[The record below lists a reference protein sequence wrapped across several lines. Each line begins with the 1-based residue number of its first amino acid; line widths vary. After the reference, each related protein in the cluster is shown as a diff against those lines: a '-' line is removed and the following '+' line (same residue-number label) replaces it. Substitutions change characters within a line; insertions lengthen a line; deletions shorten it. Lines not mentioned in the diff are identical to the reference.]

1 MKRVDANRVANVF
14 WAQLR
19 PELLESAEFI
29 DRKSKRLSRIAP
41 FHAFAVA
48 NMNWSTSL
56 IDEPSP
62 AKRQETT
69 REQNSSTQA
78 RQSMVGA
85 ISKQRRITRLK
96 RRQTQHLHGN
106 TTAVACSSGLK
117 NKYFLRKPLSI
128 RGDWAA
134 CYSEKFQL
142 ISPIAVKNQSAT
154 TNAPKAQ
161 LPPLPTAHSQTN
173 RPINANTIWIKM
185 SCSTGNA
192 RSRSLNM
199 DQQIDHSFH
208 H

>member
-1 MKRVDANRVANVF
+1 MLSLLQTWICTKASLLSPAPQSAKETQWKYSTQSEPSMVDASGK
-14 WAQLR
+14 QLR
-19 PELLESAEFI
+19 ITWL
-29 DRKSKRLSRIAP
+29 
-41 FHAFAVA
+41 
-48 NMNWSTSL
+48 
-56 IDEPSP
+56 
-62 AKRQETT
+62 
-69 REQNSSTQA
+69 
-78 RQSMVGA
+78 
-85 ISKQRRITRLK
+85 KQRH
-96 RRQTQHLHGN
+96 TQHLHGN

-117 NKYFLRKPLSI
+117 NKCFLRKPLSI

-173 RPINANTIWIKM
+173 RPTNANTIWIKM

>member
-1 MKRVDANRVANVF
+1 M
-14 WAQLR
+14 LS
-19 PELLESAEFI
+19 LLQTWIEVQA
-29 DRKSKRLSRIAP
+29 
-41 FHAFAVA
+41 
-48 NMNWSTSL
+48 SL
-56 IDEPSP
+56 MSP
-62 AKRQETT
+62 APQSAKKPQG
-69 REQNSSTQA
+69 NSSTQA

-85 ISKQRRITRLK
+85 ISKQRRVTRLERK
-96 RRQTQHLHGN
+96 QTQHLHGN

-117 NKYFLRKPLSI
+117 NKCFLRKPLSI

-161 LPPLPTAHSQTN
+161 LPPLPTAHSQTK
-173 RPINANTIWIKM
+173 RPMNANTIWIKI
-185 SCSTGNA
+185 SCSSGNV
-192 RSRSLNM
+192 SSSSLIM